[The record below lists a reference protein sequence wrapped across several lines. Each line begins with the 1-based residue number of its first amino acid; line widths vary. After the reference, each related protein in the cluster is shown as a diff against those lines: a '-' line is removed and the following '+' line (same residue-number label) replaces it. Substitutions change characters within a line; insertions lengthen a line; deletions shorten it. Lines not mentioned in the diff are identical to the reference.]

1 MFKKLRIS
9 TSAFIIL
16 SLSSFLIAF
25 TLFSVFSQANMYESY
40 LIQSRSTEI
49 MDSVQELKLAISDS
63 LRNFDDYLSTENAYK
78 LSDYHVAISH
88 GSDMIKDIS
97 SLIGMDNRAAFTL
110 SSIKESFGSY
120 IRECN
125 RTYELFGLG
134 KQDYYGKKERAG
146 KIAEYMNIY
155 LDELISIII
164 ENNIGELAAT
174 SHSRF
179 LLLFA
184 NLIVLFIF
192 IIFLIAIILIFSRNL
207 SRPLKNLSQTAIR
220 ISEGNLDARAV
231 TGSHDRQVN
240 LLTET
245 FNEMADDIQKM
256 MQDLTKRIDAEKKL
270 LEEQKKNMEV
280 EAQLDRATFL
290 ALQTQTNPHFL
301 FNTLNTID
309 RTIQLGKTAD
319 ARKMLHSISSLM
331 RYNLSDGNTPAVMRE
346 EVEIT
351 EEYLSIQKIRFSDR
365 LSYSIDIDDKLLDT
379 VFMPRFT
386 LQPLVENAI
395 IHGLTGKEEG
405 GNVSIRAVEEG
416 NDIVLSISDDG
427 VGMRE
432 EAIKEALNKSWRAS
446 RHIGISNTMHRIELF
461 TERQDAFSITSEI
474 GKGTTVMIRLRRS

>member
-1 MFKKLRIS
+1 M
-9 TSAFIIL
+9 
-16 SLSSFLIAF
+16 
-25 TLFSVFSQANMYESY
+25 
-40 LIQSRSTEI
+40 
-49 MDSVQELKLAISDS
+49 
-63 LRNFDDYLSTENAYK
+63 
-78 LSDYHVAISH
+78 
-88 GSDMIKDIS
+88 
-97 SLIGMDNRAAFTL
+97 
-110 SSIKESFGSY
+110 
-120 IRECN
+120 
-125 RTYELFGLG
+125 
-134 KQDYYGKKERAG
+134 
-146 KIAEYMNIY
+146 
-155 LDELISIII
+155 
-164 ENNIGELAAT
+164 
-174 SHSRF
+174 
-179 LLLFA
+179 
-184 NLIVLFIF
+184 LFIF

-405 GNVSIRAVEEG
+405 GNVSIKAVEEG
-416 NDIVLSISDDG
+416 
-427 VGMRE
+427 
-432 EAIKEALNKSWRAS
+432 AAS
-446 RHIGISNTMHRIELF
+446 YFPSPMMEL
-461 TERQDAFSITSEI
+461 A
-474 GKGTTVMIRLRRS
+474 